1 MNFDDL
7 WVSLGHMLYLLNGAN
22 GPQAEVS
29 RLSGFSDIE
38 KTAIARL
45 RADVKKI
52 CVRSRYNP
60 KGAKVGYMEPRS
72 IEIPLKSMAKKKTG
86 ANEEEKGSARWI
98 SIPYFSLE
106 QYSGLLSASNL
117 ASFPPQTLLQA
128 QYSRNTAQRDMEQA
142 VCQLGTAKRGQCFH
156 ISQLWCIVLDN
167 SKEHPNLLKT
177 C

>member
-1 MNFDDL
+1 M
-7 WVSLGHMLYLLNGAN
+7 
-22 GPQAEVS
+22 S
-29 RLSGFSDIE
+29 RLSGLSDIE
-38 KTAIARL
+38 KSAMARL

-52 CVRSRYNP
+52 CLRSRYNP

-72 IEIPLKSMAKKKTG
+72 IEIPLKLMAKKKT
-86 ANEEEKGSARWI
+86 ADTEEGMGSARWI

-167 SKEHPNLLKT
+167 SKGSPTFHGT